1 MILHAFIEGPSK
13 TLFRTKFVP
22 RVYIS
27 CFIFKVFL
35 VLNAASKQVKKIGLF
50 AYRPIISLAMII
62 IGGFILFDSG
72 HRGHMSN
79 VYTRRKTYLHDPRFP
94 GSTITYYED
103 HLQSSSVVLPI
114 SIIGLL
120 YVCAGLFILFLL
132 IFPIWFALNRFR
144 KLKVP
149 KLYSRT
155 KKGSPESN
163 NGSKYTPLI
172 SDV

>member
-1 MILHAFIEGPSK
+1 MFHFQS
-13 TLFRTKFVP
+13 
-22 RVYIS
+22 
-27 CFIFKVFL
+27 FL

-72 HRGHMSN
+72 HREYMSG
-79 VYTRRKTYLHDPRFP
+79 R
-94 GSTITYYED
+94 
-103 HLQSSSVVLPI
+103 I
-114 SIIGLL
+114 SYIVIGLL